1 MDRMPG
7 LEVEPSSLR
16 LPLCRDR
23 AGSATKMSSVLSDSA
38 KNDRPGYNAGG
49 GPRIASRSR
58 TMIGRR
64 HMDNVSIARA
74 LVDLADLLELGGTL
88 PFKVRA
94 FRSAARAIEG
104 FGGSV
109 VELANKGELSSVRG
123 VGDGV
128 ARRIK
133 ELLET
138 GKIAEAEGLR
148 ENLPPGLLDLMNL
161 PGIGLKTAQQV
172 WKERNITSV
181 DELEKAA
188 KDGRLRD
195 LPRFGE
201 KREEKLVAAITAWRK
216 RASAPKRRPLAEAML
231 AAEALIGEMSRV
243 PGVLA
248 CDYAGSLRRRS
259 ETVGDLDILVAAR
272 AEDAPAIM
280 NAFATAP
287 GVVEL
292 LGKGDTKTSVVLDG
306 GMQSDLRIVP
316 PESWGAAMQYFTG
329 SKDHNVAMR
338 TLAVRKKLKVSEYGV
353 FDEEGKRIAGE
364 DESTVYQAIGLSWMA
379 PEMRE
384 NRGEIECAATSTLP
398 KLVELT
404 DIEGDL
410 HMHTTETDGKSSL
423 DEMAAAAKAVGRSY
437 VAITDHSES
446 LSFVRGMSRER
457 LREQRNKIR
466 DAEQRHGIR
475 LFAGIEA
482 DILADGTLDLE
493 DYLDDLEWVV
503 GSVHQKLQMSKVDM
517 TKRVVRAIES
527 GKMDCLG
534 HPTGRQLGQREPS
547 ELDWD
552 VVMPA
557 LARSGV
563 AIELNCSPLRLD
575 VDEHTAKLAREAGV
589 PVVLNS
595 DAHSVREL
603 AFLRYGIGI
612 ARRAW
617 LGPEH
622 VLNTRPVKALDEW
635 RIDRRT
641 TRRPIGA
648 ARSARR

>member
-1 MDRMPG
+1 
-7 LEVEPSSLR
+7 
-16 LPLCRDR
+16 
-23 AGSATKMSSVLSDSA
+23 
-38 KNDRPGYNAGG
+38 
-49 GPRIASRSR
+49 
-58 TMIGRR
+58 
-64 HMDNVSIARA
+64 MDNVAIARA
-74 LVDLADLLELGGTL
+74 LVDLADLHELGGTL

-104 FGGSV
+104 YGRSV
-109 VELANKGELSSVRG
+109 ADLARKDQLSDVRG

-148 ENLPPGLLDLMNL
+148 AQLPPGLLDLMNL

-172 WKERNITSV
+172 WKERGVTTV

-188 KDGRLRD
+188 KEGRLRD

-201 KREEKLVAAITAWRK
+201 KREEKLIGAIAAWRK
-216 RASAPKRRPLAEAML
+216 RASQPKRRILAEAMV
-231 AAEALIGEMSRV
+231 AAEALVAKMSSV

-248 CDYAGSLRRRS
+248 CDYAGSLRRRA
-259 ETVGDLDILVAAR
+259 ETVGDLDILVAANK
-272 AEDAPAIM
+272 EDAPSIM
-280 NAFATAP
+280 DAFASAP

-292 LGKGDTKTSVVLDG
+292 LGKGDTKTSVVLES
-306 GMQSDLRIVP
+306 GMQADLRVVP
-316 PESWGAAMQYFTG
+316 RESWGAALQYFTG

-338 TLAVRKKLKVSEYGV
+338 TIAVKKKLKVSEYGV
-353 FDEEGKRIAGE
+353 FDESGEKIAGE
-364 DESTVYQAIGLSWMA
+364 DEASVYEAIGLAWMP
-379 PEMRE
+379 PELRE
-384 NRGEIECAATSTLP
+384 NRGEIEAAANETLP
-398 KLVELT
+398 RLIELT
-404 DIEGDL
+404 DVKGDL

-423 DEMAAAAKAVGRSY
+423 EDMAAAAKAAGRSY
-437 VAITDHSES
+437 IAITDHSET
-446 LSFVRGMSRER
+446 LTFVRGMTRER
-457 LREQRNKIR
+457 LREQKKKIR
-466 DAEQRHGIR
+466 EAEEKAGIK

-482 DILADGTLDLE
+482 DILSDGTMDLADHLAE
-493 DYLDDLEWVV
+493 LEWVV
-503 GSVHQKLQMSKVDM
+503 GSVHQKLSMPKDEM

-527 GKMDCLG
+527 GKIDCLG

-547 ELDWD
+547 EMDME
-552 VVMPA
+552 VVMAA
-557 LARSGV
+557 LAKGGV

-575 VDEHTAKLAREAGV
+575 VNEHIAKMAREAGV

-603 AFLRYGIGI
+603 SFLRYGIGI

-622 VLNTRPVKALDEW
+622 VLNTRSAKDLQKW
-635 RIDRRT
+635 RAERGR
-641 TRRPIGA
+641 GSKSK
-648 ARSARR
+648 SARA

>member
-1 MDRMPG
+1 
-7 LEVEPSSLR
+7 
-16 LPLCRDR
+16 
-23 AGSATKMSSVLSDSA
+23 
-38 KNDRPGYNAGG
+38 
-49 GPRIASRSR
+49 
-58 TMIGRR
+58 
-64 HMDNVSIARA
+64 MDNVAIARA
-74 LVDLADLLELGGTL
+74 LVDLADLHELGGTL

-109 VELANKGELSSVRG
+109 AELARKDELAELRG
-123 VGDGV
+123 VGEGV

-133 ELLET
+133 ELLDT

-148 ENLPPGLLDLMNL
+148 AQLPPGLLDLMNL

-181 DELEKAA
+181 DELEQAA

-201 KREEKLVAAITAWRK
+201 KREEKLIAAIASWRK
-216 RASAPKRRPLAEAML
+216 RAAAPKRRLLAEAMV
-231 AAEALIGEMSRV
+231 AAEALVAKMSAV

-259 ETVGDLDILVAAR
+259 ETVGDLDILVAADK
-272 AEDAPAIM
+272 EHAPSIM
-280 NAFATAP
+280 DAFATAP

-292 LGKGDTKTSVVLDG
+292 LGKGETKTSVILDG
-306 GMQSDLRIVP
+306 GMQADLRVVP
-316 PESWGAAMQYFTG
+316 RESWGAAMQYFTG

-338 TLAVRKKLKVSEYGV
+338 TIAVKKKLKVSEYGV
-353 FDEEGKRIAGE
+353 FDESGKKLAGE
-364 DESTVYQAIGLSWMA
+364 DEAEVYEAIGLTWMA
-379 PEMRE
+379 PELRE
-384 NRGEIECAATSTLP
+384 NRGEIEASQEHTLP
-398 KLVELT
+398 ALIELS
-404 DIEGDL
+404 DVKGDL
-410 HMHTTETDGKSSL
+410 HMHTTETDGKSTL
-423 DEMAAAAKAVGRSY
+423 DDMAAAAKAAGRSY
-437 VAITDHSES
+437 IAITDHSET
-446 LSFVRGMSRER
+446 LTFVRGMSGER
-457 LREQRNKIR
+457 LRDQRKKIR
-466 DAEQRHGIR
+466 DTEQKQGIR
-475 LFAGIEA
+475 MFAGIEA
-482 DILADGTLDLE
+482 DILADGSMDLADHLDE
-493 DYLDDLEWVV
+493 LEWVV
-503 GSVHQKLQMSKVDM
+503 GSVHQKLQMSKEEM

-527 GKMDCLG
+527 GKIDCLG

-547 ELDWD
+547 EMDLE
-552 VVMPA
+552 VVMA
-557 LARSGV
+557 TLARCGV

-575 VDEHTAKLAREAGV
+575 VNEHLAKMAREAGV

-622 VLNTRPVKALDEW
+622 VLNTRSADDLQKW
-635 RIDRRT
+635 RAERR
-641 TRRPIGA
+641 
-648 ARSARR
+648 S